1 MGVIDILIEDARE
14 EGLEKGVEKGLEKKN
29 TEIVGSLYT
38 EGMPIEFIARVT
50 KLSEEKVLE
59 ILKKLNIK

>member
-1 MGVIDILIEDARE
+1 MGVIDILIEDAE
-14 EGLEKGVEKGLEKKN
+14 IKGVGIGLEKKN

-38 EGMPIEFIARVT
+38 EGMPMEFIARVT

-59 ILKKLNIK
+59 I